1 MYLYS
6 FVRFCQVDFSSFTN
20 QALKMLL
27 TDTHTHLHFD
37 QYRDDLPSVIQR
49 AEEAGIKKILTL
61 GTDLKSSR
69 EAVRIAEQYEM
80 VYAAVGIHPTDV
92 HNSTPANFPEIKK
105 LARNEEKVV
114 AIGEIG
120 LDLYW
125 KEVPL
130 QDQLP
135 VLDKMLEIAHELNL
149 PVVIHNRDA
158 QPEMQQF
165 FADRKIQSLRGVM
178 HSFAGSSADA
188 QFYLNRELYISFT
201 GVITFKNFKSL
212 DVVKSVP
219 VDRLLLE
226 TDSPFLAPVP
236 QRGKRNEP
244 AFVRHIAD
252 KLAEVHSVPL
262 EKICSVTY
270 GNAEELFKW

>member
-1 MYLYS
+1 M
-6 FVRFCQVDFSSFTN
+6 N
-20 QALKMLL
+20 L

-37 QYRDDLPSVIQR
+37 QYRDDLPAVIHW

-69 EAVRIAEQYEM
+69 EAVRIAHQYEI
-80 VYAAVGIHPTDV
+80 VFAAVGIHPTDV
-92 HNSTPANFPEIKK
+92 NQSVAADISGIKK
-105 LARNEEKVV
+105 LAQNEEKVV

-135 VLDKMLEIAHELNL
+135 VLDKMLEISDELNL

-158 QPEMQQF
+158 QPEMQRF
-165 FADRKIQSLRGVM
+165 FEEQQIYSLRGVM

-188 QFYLNRELYISFT
+188 HFYQDRNLYISFT
-201 GVITFKNFKSL
+201 GVITFKNFNSL
-212 DVVKSVP
+212 EVVKSVP
-219 VDRLLLE
+219 PEKLLLE
-226 TDSPFLAPVP
+226 TDSPFLAPEP
-236 QRGKRNEP
+236 KRGKRNEP
-244 AFVRHIAD
+244 AYIKYIAE
-252 KLAEVHSVPL
+252 KLAEIHQIPL
-262 EKICSVTY
+262 EKMCEITSRC
-270 GNAEELFKW
+270 ADDLFKW

>member
-1 MYLYS
+1 M
-6 FVRFCQVDFSSFTN
+6 D
-20 QALKMLL
+20 L
-27 TDTHTHLHFD
+27 TDTHTHLYFD
-37 QYRDDLPSVIQR
+37 QYRNDLPDVIQR
-49 AEEAGIKKILTL
+49 AEEAGLTKILTL

-69 EAVRIAEQYEM
+69 EAVRIANQYEM

-92 HNSTPANFPEIKK
+92 HHSTPADFPEIKK
-105 LARNEEKVV
+105 LAQNEEKVI

-135 VLDKMLEIAHELNL
+135 VLDKMLEIAAELNL

-165 FADRKIQSLRGVM
+165 FEKNQIQSLRGVM
-178 HSFAGSSADA
+178 HSFAGSSEDA

-201 GVITFKNFKSL
+201 GVITFKNFKSM
-212 DVVKSVP
+212 DVVKLVP
-219 VDRLLLE
+219 AERLLLE

-236 QRGKRNEP
+236 RRGKRNEP

-252 KLAEVHSVPL
+252 KLAEVHSVSV
-262 EKICSVTY
+262 EKICSVTCR
-270 GNAEELFKW
+270 NAEELFKW

>member
-1 MYLYS
+1 M
-6 FVRFCQVDFSSFTN
+6 N
-20 QALKMLL
+20 L

-37 QYRDDLPSVIQR
+37 QYRHDLPEVIRR
-49 AEEAGIKKILTL
+49 AEEDGLKKILTL
-61 GTDLKSSR
+61 GTNLKSSR
-69 EAVRIAEQYEM
+69 EAVRIAKEYEM

-92 HNSTPANFPEIKK
+92 YHSTPADFPEIKM

-165 FADRKIQSLRGVM
+165 FEKNQIQSLRGVM
-178 HSFAGSSADA
+178 HSFAGSSEDA

-201 GVITFKNFKSL
+201 GVITFKNFKSM

-219 VDRLLLE
+219 VERLLLE

-236 QRGKRNEP
+236 RRGKRNEP

-252 KLAEVHSVPL
+252 KLVEVHSIPV
-262 EKICSVTY
+262 EKICSITY

>member
-1 MYLYS
+1 
-6 FVRFCQVDFSSFTN
+6 VDFCLFAQ
-20 QALKMLL
+20 QALKMNL

-37 QYRDDLPSVIQR
+37 QYRDDLPEVIRR
-49 AEEAGIKKILTL
+49 AEEDGLKKILTL

-69 EAVRIAEQYEM
+69 EAVRIANQYEM

-92 HNSTPANFPEIKK
+92 HHSTPADFPEIKM

-135 VLDKMLEIAHELNL
+135 VLDKMLEIAAELNL

-158 QPEMQQF
+158 QPEMRQF
-165 FADRKIQSLRGVM
+165 FADRKIQSLQGVM
-178 HSFAGSSADA
+178 HSFAGSSDDA

-201 GVITFKNFKSL
+201 GVITFKNFKSM

-219 VDRLLLE
+219 VERLLLE

-236 QRGKRNEP
+236 RRGKRNEP

-252 KLAEVHSVPL
+252 KLAEVHSVPV
-262 EKICSVTY
+262 EKICSITY